1 MLLPSRAD
9 SDYGR
14 TLPGPCQHEGL
25 HGRPPGLSFRCMKV
39 MGVFWRRVLRAV
51 PVQEISIED
60 GSINVEMDPEDQFQA
75 VQSLERMN
83 MQ

>member
-1 MLLPSRAD
+1 MAALW
-9 SDYGR
+9 
-14 TLPGPCQHEGL
+14 C
-25 HGRPPGLSFRCMKV
+25 
-39 MGVFWRRVLRAV
+39 RVLRAV

-60 GSINVEMDPEDQFQA
+60 GSINVEMDPEDQFHA